1 MLLKLMTRDLSRL
14 SSYQKLRTYLMICA
28 YNTGAG
34 NMSRSFIGK
43 TRLSEAFS
51 KINSFS
57 PNEEFKHLV
66 RNLPYEDTQHYLV
79 RVNKRMELY
88 R

>member
-1 MLLKLMTRDLSRL
+1 MTSDLFRL

-34 NMSRSFIGK
+34 NMSHTFIGK

-51 KINSFS
+51 KISSFS
-57 PNEEFKHLV
+57 PNEGFKYLV
-66 RNLPYEDTQHYLV
+66 RNMPYEETQHYLV
-79 RVNKRMELY
+79 RVNKRMPLY